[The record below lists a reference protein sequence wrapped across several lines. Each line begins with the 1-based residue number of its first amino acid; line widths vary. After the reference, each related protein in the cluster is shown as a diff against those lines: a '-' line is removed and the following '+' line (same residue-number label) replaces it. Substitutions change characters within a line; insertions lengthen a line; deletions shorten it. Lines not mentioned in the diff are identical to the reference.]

1 MLNNN
6 SSIKTNMFFYRKK
19 SDTNTIKPNISNST
33 TNTNINI
40 NININKPV
48 TNTNTKTIKKSDEVI
63 EMPKNINCYL
73 GQKGYTIL
81 KSDLTIKQQT
91 FIKEQLTVKPYVPG
105 SPVQVQKSFAAYRE
119 SDKKMYLPRYYGE
132 EIFGKAKEIK
142 IPEGDDISLTFNGQ
156 LRDYQAPVVQ
166 KYLDHVAPGGGGLL
180 ELYCGWGKCLAF
192 DTPVIMYDGEIKK
205 VQDIKIGDILMGD
218 DSKPRNVL
226 SLARGKEQMYRITN
240 IQGDTYTVNESHIL
254 SLKCSSNYGNK
265 YKKGEIIDISVKEY
279 LKLPKTFHGKGG
291 LLLGYKVG
299 IDFPKRTIE
308 FDPYLL
314 GYWLG
319 DGASDSPKITTQEST
334 IIKYIVDIFKTKYID
349 LYLSYHSEYNYRI
362 CGIKHHQ
369 NSFLS
374 FLRNN
379 NLLKNKHIPDS
390 YKYNDRQIR
399 LQLLA
404 GIIDSDG
411 YNKGNCYEIIQKNCL
426 LSEDIVYLCRSLG
439 FACYSKKCKKKC
451 YNSKDGPKE
460 GEYNRISIYGSGLE
474 EIPVLCLRKKCS
486 IRKQIK
492 DSLSSRIK
500 IEKLDVD
507 NYYGFCI
514 DGNHRFLLGNFT
526 VTHNSDAT
534 LYIIAALGKKA
545 LIIVHKEFL
554 MNQWIERINKYYPNA
569 KIGKIQGQTIDIDG
583 KDIVLCMLQS
593 LSMKDYPASLFDS
606 FGLTIIDEVHHIS
619 SEVFS
624 CALFKLVTKY
634 MLGLSATMNRSDG
647 TTKVFKMFLGEVV
660 YKKERDKDEKIIVRG
675 ITYEVNDDEY
685 NELETDFR
693 GKPASS
699 KMLSK
704 ICTYNRRTEFILK
717 VLNDMILENPK
728 QQIMVIAS
736 YRNILN
742 YIFDAINHKN
752 MATVGYYVGG
762 MKESALKLTESKQ
775 IVLATFSMAAEGL
788 DIKSLS
794 TLFMVTPMT
803 KIEQAVGRILRQK
816 HDFNPVVVDII
827 DTHANFQNQWK
838 KRKLFYKKQNYK
850 IIQTNSSIYV
860 SDVSKWKTTFEPVEI
875 NSSSICK
882 PKIVNKEPDD
892 ISDDEVISESDSDS
906 DPESDSSNND
916 KNKGKCLLKFKK

>member
-6 SSIKTNMFFYRKK
+6 SSTKTNMFFYRKK
-19 SDTNTIKPNISNST
+19 SDTNKPVNTNMNKPNLSNST
-33 TNTNINI
+33 INTAINTSI
-40 NININKPV
+40 
-48 TNTNTKTIKKSDEVI
+48 NTKTKTTSTKKSDEVI
-63 EMPKNINCYL
+63 EMPKNINSYL

-180 ELYCGWGKCLAF
+180 ELYCGWGK
-192 DTPVIMYDGEIKK
+192 
-205 VQDIKIGDILMGD
+205 
-218 DSKPRNVL
+218 
-226 SLARGKEQMYRITN
+226 
-240 IQGDTYTVNESHIL
+240 
-254 SLKCSSNYGNK
+254 
-265 YKKGEIIDISVKEY
+265 
-279 LKLPKTFHGKGG
+279 
-291 LLLGYKVG
+291 
-299 IDFPKRTIE
+299 
-308 FDPYLL
+308 
-314 GYWLG
+314 
-319 DGASDSPKITTQEST
+319 
-334 IIKYIVDIFKTKYID
+334 
-349 LYLSYHSEYNYRI
+349 
-362 CGIKHHQ
+362 
-369 NSFLS
+369 
-374 FLRNN
+374 
-379 NLLKNKHIPDS
+379 
-390 YKYNDRQIR
+390 
-399 LQLLA
+399 
-404 GIIDSDG
+404 
-411 YNKGNCYEIIQKNCL
+411 
-426 LSEDIVYLCRSLG
+426 
-439 FACYSKKCKKKC
+439 
-451 YNSKDGPKE
+451 
-460 GEYNRISIYGSGLE
+460 
-474 EIPVLCLRKKCS
+474 
-486 IRKQIK
+486 
-492 DSLSSRIK
+492 
-500 IEKLDVD
+500 
-507 NYYGFCI
+507 
-514 DGNHRFLLGNFT
+514 
-526 VTHNSDAT
+526 SDAT

-593 LSMKDYPASLFDS
+593 LSMKDYPSSLFDS

-647 TTKVFKMFLGEVV
+647 TTKVFKMFLGDVV

-860 SDVSKWKTTFEPVEI
+860 SDVTKWKTTLEPVEI

-882 PKIVNKEPDD
+882 PKIVNEEPDN
-892 ISDDEVISESDSDS
+892 ISDDEVISDSDSDS
-906 DPESDSSNND
+906 DPDPELDSSDND